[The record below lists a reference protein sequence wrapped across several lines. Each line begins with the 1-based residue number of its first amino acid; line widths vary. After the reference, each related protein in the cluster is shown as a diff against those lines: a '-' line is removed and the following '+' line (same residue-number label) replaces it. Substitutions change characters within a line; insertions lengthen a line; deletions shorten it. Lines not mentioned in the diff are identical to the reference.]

1 MRIVKKNKKQTI
13 IYILFAL
20 AFFSIVI
27 GFLFIT
33 NEVQARQKNEI
44 RLSQHYSENNFY
56 KEDFYVQITKT
67 PDWEVNEGFRGA
79 QYNGVIVNRSNYD
92 LMDWMIEVKV
102 PEESYL
108 DGAWYGIYAKDGKIL
123 KITPVSYN
131 YRVKKNS
138 DSTTFG
144 YLLYTPSAFEVEDV
158 VISVYMLY
166 EKEDFPLYW
175 GLIIAS
181 VILTISFISY
191 VLIEIRVKRYKLMEV
206 EDKRIILQSLK
217 TFANFIDAKDPYTKG
232 HSTRVAIYT
241 REMAKRMGFKEHEL
255 DIISYIAL
263 MHDVGKIGTRDAILN
278 KAGTLTAEEWKMIQL
293 HTTTGGEILKDFTAI
308 EGIADGAKYHH
319 EKYDGTGY
327 PKGLAGKE
335 IPLYARI
342 ICIADAYD
350 AMSSNR
356 CYRIR
361 LSDEEIVAELITYSG
376 KQFDPELVVYM
387 MEMINDGFIEKNRNE
402 ESIMDFLK

>member
-1 MRIVKKNKKQTI
+1 
-13 IYILFAL
+13 
-20 AFFSIVI
+20 
-27 GFLFIT
+27 
-33 NEVQARQKNEI
+33 
-44 RLSQHYSENNFY
+44 
-56 KEDFYVQITKT
+56 
-67 PDWEVNEGFRGA
+67 
-79 QYNGVIVNRSNYD
+79 
-92 LMDWMIEVKV
+92 
-102 PEESYL
+102 
-108 DGAWYGIYAKDGKIL
+108 
-123 KITPVSYN
+123 
-131 YRVKKNS
+131 
-138 DSTTFG
+138 
-144 YLLYTPSAFEVEDV
+144 
-158 VISVYMLY
+158 MLY